1 MHIRFAAIFVS
12 LITAAPLYADD
23 KIPRPKPVTPPGAEA
38 VEASIRRG
46 VDFLLR
52 RQNKDGS
59 WGTARRTKN
68 LNIVAPVPGSHWSYR
83 AATTALVVS
92 ALLETGDSREEV
104 IAAIDR
110 GEAWLL
116 EWLPKIRRGSA
127 GVMYSVW
134 AHAYGIQALVRM
146 HGRHPDDQDRRKE
159 IGAQIAT
166 QIDLLASGES
176 VGGGWGYYN
185 FLYNTKKPVMMMT
198 SFTSATVLITFAE
211 AKQIGVDV
219 PQKLVDAGLRNLRR
233 QQKPDFSY
241 LYHEGHWLRPMGG
254 VNRPGGSL
262 GRSQVCNLALRLWG
276 DEEKVTDQVMI
287 DWLDRLVARNMW
299 LDIGRKRPIPHESY
313 FQVAGYFYYYGH
325 YYAAYCVEQ
334 IAAQQRPRLQDHL
347 AVLMLKHQDKDGCW
361 WDYPLYDYHQQYGTA
376 FALMTLV
383 RCRHHKQ

>member
-1 MHIRFAAIFVS
+1 MVIKRLVIFVLVFS
-12 LITAAPLYADD
+12 HAPLWGED
-23 KIPRPKPVTPPGAEA
+23 KIPRPKPVAPPGAEA

-46 VDFLLR
+46 VDFLLL

-83 AATTALVVS
+83 AATTALAVS
-92 ALLETGDSREEV
+92 ALLETGDPRAEV
-104 IAAIDR
+104 GSAIDR

-146 HGRHPDDQDRRKE
+146 HGRDPDDRRRRRGIEK
-159 IGAQIAT
+159 QIAQ
-166 QIDLLASGES
+166 QIDLLARDES

-185 FLYNTKKPVMMMT
+185 FLYNTQKPVLMMT
-198 SFTSATVLITFAE
+198 SFTSATVLIAFAE
-211 AKQIGVDV
+211 AKQIGIDV
-219 PQKLVDAGLRNLRR
+219 PQKLVDAGLHNLRL

-241 LYHEGHWLRPMGG
+241 LYHEGHWLRPLGSI
-254 VNRPGGSL
+254 NRPGGSL

-276 DEEKVTDQVMI
+276 DKKITDQVMI
-287 DWLDRLVARNMW
+287 DWLDRLVARNLW
-299 LDIGRKRPIPHESY
+299 LDIGRKRPIPHESH
-313 FQVAGYFYYYGH
+313 FKVAGYFYYYGH

-334 IAAQQRPRLQDHL
+334 LAVQQRSRLKDHL

-361 WDYPLYDYHQQYGTA
+361 WDYPLFDYHQQYGTA
-376 FALMTLV
+376 FAVMTLV
-383 RCRHHKQ
+383 RCRHNN

>member
-1 MHIRFAAIFVS
+1 MVIKRFVIFV
-12 LITAAPLYADD
+12 LVFAHAPLWGED
-23 KIPRPKPVTPPGAEA
+23 KIPRPKPVAPPGVEA

-46 VDFLLR
+46 VDFLLL

-59 WGTARRTKN
+59 WGTARRTKA

-83 AATTALVVS
+83 AATTALAVS
-92 ALLETGDSREEV
+92 ALLETGDPRAEV
-104 IAAIDR
+104 GSAIDR

-146 HGRHPDDQDRRKE
+146 HGRDPDDGRRRRGIEK
-159 IGAQIAT
+159 QIAQ
-166 QIDLLASGES
+166 QIDLLARDES

-185 FLYNTKKPVMMMT
+185 FLYNTQKPVLMMT
-198 SFTSATVLITFAE
+198 SFTSATVLIAFAE
-211 AKQIGVDV
+211 AKQIGIDV
-219 PQKLVDAGLRNLRR
+219 PQKLVDAGLHNLRL

-241 LYHEGHWLRPMGG
+241 LYHEGHWLRPLGG
-254 VNRPGGSL
+254 INRPGGSL

-276 DEEKVTDQVMI
+276 DKKITDQVMI
-287 DWLDRLVARNMW
+287 DWLDRLVARNLW
-299 LDIGRKRPIPHESY
+299 LDIGRKRPIPHESH
-313 FQVAGYFYYYGH
+313 FKVAGYFYYYGH

-334 IAAQQRPRLQDHL
+334 LPVQQRPRLKDHL

-361 WDYPLYDYHQQYGTA
+361 WDYPLFDYHQQYGTA
-376 FALMTLV
+376 FAVMTLV
-383 RCRHHKQ
+383 RCRHNN

>member
-1 MHIRFAAIFVS
+1 MVIKRLVIFV
-12 LITAAPLYADD
+12 LVFAHAPLWGED
-23 KIPRPKPVTPPGAEA
+23 KIPRPKPVAPPGAEA

-46 VDFLLR
+46 VDFLLL

-59 WGTARRTKN
+59 WGTARRTKA

-83 AATTALVVS
+83 AATTALAVS
-92 ALLETGDSREEV
+92 ALLETGDPRAEV
-104 IAAIDR
+104 GSAIDR

-146 HGRHPDDQDRRKE
+146 HGRDPDDRRRRRGIEK
-159 IGAQIAT
+159 QIAQ
-166 QIDLLASGES
+166 QIDLLARDES

-185 FLYNTKKPVMMMT
+185 FLYNTQKPVLMMT
-198 SFTSATVLITFAE
+198 SFTSATVLIAFAE
-211 AKQIGVDV
+211 AKQIGIDV
-219 PQKLVDAGLRNLRR
+219 PQKLVDAGLHNLRL

-241 LYHEGHWLRPMGG
+241 LYHEGHWLRPLGG
-254 VNRPGGSL
+254 INRPGGSL

-276 DEEKVTDQVMI
+276 DKKITDQVMI
-287 DWLDRLVARNMW
+287 DWLDRLVARNLW

-313 FQVAGYFYYYGH
+313 FKVAGYFYYYGH

-334 IAAQQRPRLQDHL
+334 VAVQQRPRLKDHL

-361 WDYPLYDYHQQYGTA
+361 WDYPLFDYHQQYGTA
-376 FALMTLV
+376 FAVMTLV
-383 RCRHHKQ
+383 RCRHND